1 MATRVSKG
9 FNDISLSF
17 AKHPV
22 TNDILVLKNEDAIK
36 RAVQNLIQTN
46 IGERYYNRNLGTTV
60 NESLFELTTMETSTI
75 LKEEI
80 KDVIKKDKRFF
91 GEEKMKLPIKIV
103 EEMVEK
109 YPNDM
114 ELGSRVRWYI
124 NWLNETKSKDKEY
137 NDKDKTWRP

>member
-1 MATRVSKG
+1 M
-9 FNDISLSF
+9 
-17 AKHPV
+17 
-22 TNDILVLKNEDAIK
+22 
-36 RAVQNLIQTN
+36 
-46 IGERYYNRNLGTTV
+46 
-60 NESLFELTTMETSTI
+60 
-75 LKEEI
+75 KEEI

-124 NWLNETKSKDKEY
+124 NWLNETKNKDTQYKDGDKE
-137 NDKDKTWRP
+137 WRP

>member
-1 MATRVSKG
+1 M
-9 FNDISLSF
+9 
-17 AKHPV
+17 
-22 TNDILVLKNEDAIK
+22 
-36 RAVQNLIQTN
+36 
-46 IGERYYNRNLGTTV
+46 
-60 NESLFELTTMETSTI
+60 
-75 LKEEI
+75 KEEI

-124 NWLNETKSKDKEY
+124 NWLNETKNKDTQYKDEDKE
-137 NDKDKTWRP
+137 WRP

>member
-1 MATRVSKG
+1 M
-9 FNDISLSF
+9 
-17 AKHPV
+17 
-22 TNDILVLKNEDAIK
+22 
-36 RAVQNLIQTN
+36 
-46 IGERYYNRNLGTTV
+46 
-60 NESLFELTTMETSTI
+60 
-75 LKEEI
+75 KEEI

-124 NWLNETKSKDKEY
+124 NWLKAKTKSIMIRTKHGDHKEKKEETYHHVFTSDSNQKDYKV
-137 NDKDKTWRP
+137 